1 MSHCGTAASAS
12 RKLDPEAEA
21 HYNLRLRHPD
31 ALEQMAR
38 WQRYAAQ
45 ARAELA
51 HTADVAFGNGPDER
65 IDIFPA
71 AQRGAPAVMFIH
83 GGYWQAG
90 DKADVSFVASELVR
104 AGIALAVNNYSLAP
118 GATLDRTR
126 ALVRTQL
133 PVPQSRTAA
142 ICVPVPAPGVYAL
155 DVRHDVNGND
165 VTDRGD
171 GGGISGNPRLSI
183 WDVIFRR
190 RPSPKVTQVEIA
202 QGVKQVPIRVQYP

>member
-1 MSHCGTAASAS
+1 MIRSATLCTLMFAALGAGDDA
-12 RKLDPEAEA
+12 RAIPLPTPI
-21 HYNLRLRHPD
+21 LGPD
-31 ALEQMAR
+31 A
-38 WQRYAAQ
+38 AACSGTTN
-45 ARAELA
+45 A
-51 HTADVAFGNGPDER
+51 TAFLVVVSDFRNHEGQVRVRLFGGHPSTY
-65 IDIFPA
+65 F
-71 AQRGAPAVMFIH
+71 
-83 GGYWQAG
+83 
-90 DKADVSFVASELVR
+90 
-104 AGIALAVNNYSLAP
+104 
-118 GATLDRTR
+118 DRTR